1 MVCHC
6 EILCIILK
14 LHFSRFLKHVSLITL
29 KIRRLLVQL
38 LCVFGPH
45 FWITCLRYVCIT
57 SLNNVTATF
66 RFCLLLRCNF
76 ITYFILFDNFTFVQ
90 MVSFFDDVRVTFSP
104 SEIRETGRIQPKW
117 EDLLVGWRETV
128 GL

>member
-14 LHFSRFLKHVSLITL
+14 LHFSRFLKHVCLITL

-45 FWITCLRYVCIT
+45 FWITFLRYVCIT

-76 ITYFILFDNFTFVQ
+76 VTYFILFNNFTYLFKWFRFL
-90 MVSFFDDVRVTFSP
+90 MK
-104 SEIRETGRIQPKW
+104 SELRSLHQKYERRGEFNQNGKISSSDGERR
-117 EDLLVGWRETV
+117 
-128 GL
+128 